1 MAINYDLTE
10 VTYPQAKVVAQG
22 TVSNA
27 SAPASSKDSDPLGS
41 FMEGFQKSQL
51 NSAQVEGQQLR
62 NQGYDLNNQQDQIR
76 LEALQRANEDEKNLR
91 LAAAEG
97 EQNFRDLLGK
107 TNPQEAVKYDKAKQ
121 DLTNAVLDGKKKL
134 GEVDEQT
141 LKNNVNALGAFGNAA
156 SYIETAPPE
165 QRQALYE
172 AAKPHLEEILK
183 GTNIKLQLPEKY
195 DQTYN
200 LVAMNTA
207 VSLSNQIKQ
216 DPTLMDKLKMDQ
228 NRAKAD
234 PNAPAQLDPN
244 SFQGKNTLQANKSI
258 QQTNASKLGDMADTV
273 AILPTIASNFD
284 AMDNLVNKISP
295 IAMSRVAQTTG
306 ASPYIDSKYAE
317 LKSQF
322 NSTALA
328 MKKVMGMPN
337 AGFSDG
343 DRNYLDEIVGKGAS
357 PENIKALN
365 NLFRNMAQRV
375 PGAYAK
381 AQDLYQKTGGTKI
394 YDDADLQSLKDRLQP
409 RGQVQ
414 PAVGAPTMTLLQK
427 IKAERQGKK

>member
-1 MAINYDLTE
+1 MAINYDLTNVE
-10 VTYPQAKVVAQG
+10 YPQAKVIAQG
-22 TVSNA
+22 TTSN
-27 SAPASSKDSDPLGS
+27 STSPASTKESDPLSS

-62 NQGYDLNNQQDQIR
+62 NQGYDLSNQQDQVK

-91 LAAAEG
+91 VAAAEG

-107 TNPQEAVKYDKAKQ
+107 TNPQEAVKYDKARQ

-134 GEVDEQT
+134 GEVDAQT
-141 LKNNVNALGAFGNAA
+141 LKNNVEALGAFGNAA
-156 SYIETAPPE
+156 SYIETAPLE
-165 QRQALYE
+165 QRPALYE
-172 AAKPHLEEILK
+172 AAKPHLQEILK

-207 VSLSNQIKQ
+207 VGFSNQIKQ
-216 DPTLMDKLKMDQ
+216 DPSLMDKLKTETA
-228 NRAKAD
+228 RAKAD
-234 PNAPAQLDPN
+234 PNAPAKVDPQ
-244 SFQGKNTLQANKSI
+244 SFEGRNTLQANRAV
-258 QQTNASKLGDMADTV
+258 QGVNASKLGDMADTV

-322 NSTALA
+322 NATALV
-328 MKKVMGMPN
+328 MKKVMGMPS

-343 DRNYLDEIVGKGAS
+343 DRNYLDEIVGKGAT
-357 PENIKALN
+357 PESVKALN
-365 NLFRNMAQRV
+365 NLFRTMSQRV
-375 PGAYAK
+375 PGAYKK
-381 AQDLYQKTGGTKI
+381 AQDLYQKSGGTKI
-394 YDDADLQSLKDRLQP
+394 YDDADLQGLTDRLQP
-409 RGQVQ
+409 KGNGAQ
-414 PAVGAPTMTLLQK
+414 PTAAPTMTLLQK